1 MLIKLLIFSFD
12 EILVNFNE
20 KIINFYVNQ
29 INISN
34 LFIIIKVSRKINLF
48 TEIKNAIVLLLFYN
62 KNIINFIL
70 I

>member
-34 LFIIIKVSRKINLF
+34 LFIIIKVSRK
-48 TEIKNAIVLLLFYN
+48 
-62 KNIINFIL
+62 L
-70 I
+70 IYI